1 MTISSLIRFAIS
13 AGKTNAE
20 TLEAVKEAF
29 PEAKTSTACVSYYR
43 SKMKKAKADREAKD
57 YIYSLTSVKEAPQ
70 GRESR
75 GFSAILCRDNKRV
88 ASVSDDA
95 SGAPV
100 AIYWDDYI
108 QDGDQAE
115 RVKVRTYSDEKP
127 IVQMVQMTSEQ
138 KTFHEYVES
147 LPLIV
152 CQWNDVQTGQPATL
166 RETTGTV
173 IGRLVSEVLTMRR
186 IAIES
191 KEWLMICDKGDVF
204 SFRVE
209 PNPAELE
216 KARYDFPD
224 AIILNGL
231 SPADVLK
238 ALRTKA

>member
-1 MTISSLIRFAIS
+1 MTIASLIRAAIT
-13 AGKTNAE
+13 AGKNNAE
-20 TLEAVKEAF
+20 TLDIIKEAF

-75 GFSAILCRDNKRV
+75 GFTAILCRDNRRI

-100 AIYWDDYI
+100 SIYWDDYT

-115 RVKVRTYSDEKP
+115 RVKVRTYSDEKL
-127 IVQMVQMTSEQ
+127 VVQMTSEQ
-138 KTFHEYVES
+138 KAFHEYVES

-152 CQWNDVQTGQPATL
+152 CQWNDAKTGRPATL